1 MLGRALLLVECR
13 CCVGCV
19 SLLHLLLVLLRLVL
33 MLLLNLLVLLVLLR
47 VLRVLRVLRL
57 ETLCVAILMLAAM
70 SCQWPVPN
78 LSVPINIDPSH
89 FFEFVEKLL
98 HTLLVTGSKCYGGGS
113 VDEKQADTSFE

>member
-1 MLGRALLLVECR
+1 MLVECR

-33 MLLLNLLVLLVLLR
+33 MLLLHLLVLLVLLR
-47 VLRVLRVLRL
+47 VLRVLRL
-57 ETLCVAILMLAAM
+57 ETLRVAVGMLAAM

-98 HTLLVTGSKCYGGGS
+98 HTLLVTGSRCYGGGS
-113 VDEKQADTSFE
+113 VDEQQADTSFQ